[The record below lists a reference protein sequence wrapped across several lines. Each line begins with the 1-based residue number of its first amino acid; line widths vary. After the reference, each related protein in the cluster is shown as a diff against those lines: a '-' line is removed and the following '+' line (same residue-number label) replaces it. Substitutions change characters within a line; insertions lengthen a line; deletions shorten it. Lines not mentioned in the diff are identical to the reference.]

1 MYAEGD
7 SETAG
12 TEQAQYLKTVLLQ
25 VVTLLKERGDVYM
38 PLLQVVF
45 KEQITRF
52 YKTKSLT
59 KHAKEDLDQHAE
71 EDLDQ
76 DNEPE
81 DDHFQTIDD
90 IIGQP
95 AQSSILQ
102 DLEDSDLSELS
113 DLSDSESTPRQHF
126 MYLRVK
132 QMDDQQ
138 YQQFLNCRQTKLFS
152 KGIQQALDSL
162 KLHRHGELKT
172 RKICEMFGYVLRTC
186 L

>member
-12 TEQAQYLKTVLLQ
+12 TQQAQYLKTVLLQ
-25 VVTLLKERGDVYM
+25 VVALLKEQGDVYM

-45 KEQITRF
+45 KEQIARF

-59 KHAKEDLDQHAE
+59 KHAK

-95 AQSSILQ
+95 AQSSIL
-102 DLEDSDLSELS
+102 
-113 DLSDSESTPRQHF
+113 
-126 MYLRVK
+126 
-132 QMDDQQ
+132 
-138 YQQFLNCRQTKLFS
+138 
-152 KGIQQALDSL
+152 
-162 KLHRHGELKT
+162 
-172 RKICEMFGYVLRTC
+172 
-186 L
+186 